1 MRPQELLSKHQYI
14 TDISNLTSKIEIT
27 IYLDI
32 KGIKHMLLQDI
43 TFNSIEE
50 CDEYLSTNY
59 LQLKYDLLEELVLEE
74 QRKSMEQRV
83 QLRLLNKA
91 YAKVLRRK

>member
-1 MRPQELLSKHQYI
+1 MSPQELLSKHPYI
-14 TDISNLTSKIEIT
+14 TYISNFTSKIEIT

-32 KGIKHMLLQDI
+32 KGIRHMLCHDI

-50 CDEYLSTNY
+50 CDEYLSSNY
-59 LQLKYDLLEELVLEE
+59 LQLKYDLLEELVIEE

>member
-14 TDISNLTSKIEIT
+14 TYISNLTSKIEIT

-32 KGIKHMLLQDI
+32 KGIKHMLLQDM

-59 LQLKYDLLEELVLEE
+59 LQLKYDLLEELVMEE

>member
-1 MRPQELLSKHQYI
+1 MKVYLLEVNLDFGIDYD
-14 TDISNLTSKIEIT
+14 DISNRAICVAKNKEV
-27 IYLDI
+27 
-32 KGIKHMLLQDI
+32 
-43 TFNSIEE
+43 
-50 CDEYLSTNY
+50 
-59 LQLKYDLLEELVLEE
+59 LEELVMEE

>member
-14 TDISNLTSKIEIT
+14 TYISNLTSKIEIT

-32 KGIKHMLLQDI
+32 KGIKHMLLQDM

-50 CDEYLSTNY
+50 CDEYLSSNY
-59 LQLKYDLLEELVLEE
+59 LQLKFDLLEELVMEE

>member
-1 MRPQELLSKHQYI
+1 MRPQELLSKHPYI
-14 TDISNLTSKIEIT
+14 TYISNLTFKIEIT

-32 KGIKHMLLQDI
+32 KGIKHMLLQDM

-59 LQLKYDLLEELVLEE
+59 LQLKYELLEELVMEE

-91 YAKVLRRK
+91 YTKVIRRK

>member
-14 TDISNLTSKIEIT
+14 TYISNLTSKIEIT

-32 KGIKHMLLQDI
+32 KGIKHMLLQDM

-59 LQLKYDLLEELVLEE
+59 LQLKYDLLEELVMEE

-83 QLRLLNKA
+83 QLQLLNKA

>member
-32 KGIKHMLLQDI
+32 KGIKHMLLQDM

-59 LQLKYDLLEELVLEE
+59 LKLKYDLLEELVMEE

>member
-14 TDISNLTSKIEIT
+14 TYISNLTSKIEIT
-27 IYLDI
+27 IYLGI
-32 KGIKHMLLQDI
+32 KGIKHTLLQDM

-59 LQLKYDLLEELVLEE
+59 LQLKYDLLEELVIEE

>member
-1 MRPQELLSKHQYI
+1 MSPQELLSKHPYI
-14 TDISNLTSKIEIT
+14 TYISNLTSKIEIT

-32 KGIKHMLLQDI
+32 KGIKHMLCQDMI
-43 TFNSIEE
+43 FNSIEE
-50 CDEYLSTNY
+50 CDEYLSSNY
-59 LQLKYDLLEELVLEE
+59 LQLKYDLLEELVMEE

-83 QLRLLNKA
+83 QLQLLNKA

>member
-1 MRPQELLSKHQYI
+1 MSPQELLSKHQYI

-32 KGIKHMLLQDI
+32 KGIKHMLLHDM

-50 CDEYLSTNY
+50 CDEYLSANY
-59 LQLKYDLLEELVLEE
+59 LKLKYDLLEELVMEE

>member
-14 TDISNLTSKIEIT
+14 TYISSLTSKIEIT

-32 KGIKHMLLQDI
+32 KGVKHMLLQDM

-59 LQLKYDLLEELVLEE
+59 LQLKYDLLEELVMEE

-83 QLRLLNKA
+83 QLQLLNKA
-91 YAKVLRRK
+91 YAKVFRRK

>member
-1 MRPQELLSKHQYI
+1 MRPQELLSKHPYI
-14 TDISNLTSKIEIT
+14 TYISNLTSKIEIT

-32 KGIKHMLLQDI
+32 KGIKHMLLQDM

-50 CDEYLSTNY
+50 CDEYLSTSY
-59 LQLKYDLLEELVLEE
+59 LQLKYDLLEELVIEE